1 MSPTVDRRI
10 DHPCPKPIRF
20 IEWLVNKASLES
32 QTVLDPFLG
41 SGTTLVAC
49 AKLGR
54 RGIGIEMDKGYFDIA
69 VERVKRAYDQPDLF
83 VAPVAKPQQVA
94 LGI

>member
-1 MSPTVDRRI
+1 MGVRSLHLTAAGGP
-10 DHPCPKPIRF
+10 
-20 IEWLVNKASLES
+20 VNAD
-32 QTVLDPFLG
+32 TILDPFLG

-83 VAPVAKPQQVA
+83 VQAPVAKPEQVA
-94 LGI
+94 LAI